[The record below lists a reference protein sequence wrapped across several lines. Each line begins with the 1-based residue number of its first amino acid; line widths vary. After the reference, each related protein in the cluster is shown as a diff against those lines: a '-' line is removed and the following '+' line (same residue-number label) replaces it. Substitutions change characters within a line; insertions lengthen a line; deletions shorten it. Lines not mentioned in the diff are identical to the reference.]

1 MEANLTEI
9 INQAIENALTPIREE
24 VANAKNLL
32 KEQTANLKE
41 KEPEFPFD
49 VWERAVR
56 KKFGENYKLY

>member
-9 INQAIENALTPIREE
+9 INQAVENALTPIREE
-24 VANAKNLL
+24 VANATKLV
-32 KEQTANLKE
+32 KEHTENLKE
-41 KEPEFPFD
+41 KEPEIPFD